1 MIDRPKTNGIP
12 PHLPKARHFL
22 PQNPPVGPHPHVF
35 TLDFRLSFG
44 MICLVT
50 TLSDRLPT

>member
-35 TLDFRLSFG
+35 TLDFRLTFG
-44 MICLVT
+44 MI
-50 TLSDRLPT
+50 